1 VRKLKIFIILI
12 SQLIILL
19 LSLRIRFKKEEIH
32 FFPSFEK
39 KKNSERL
46 LFFLIGTR
54 PEMIKIAPI
63 LIELKKQNKFSTL
76 ICLSGQHQN
85 EMLNPIISLFNI
97 EIDCHLNIEKFE
109 TNSEFL
115 SFGLQRMNQLF
126 EIIQPKF
133 IFIQGDTSSELF
145 LVLIFS

>member
-1 VRKLKIFIILI
+1 
-12 SQLIILL
+12 
-19 LSLRIRFKKEEIH
+19 
-32 FFPSFEK
+32 
-39 KKNSERL
+39 
-46 LFFLIGTR
+46 
-54 PEMIKIAPI
+54 
-63 LIELKKQNKFSTL
+63 
-76 ICLSGQHQN
+76 
-85 EMLNPIISLFNI
+85 MLNPIISLFNI

>member
-1 VRKLKIFIILI
+1 
-12 SQLIILL
+12 LIILL
-19 LSLRIRFKKEEIH
+19 LSLRIHSIKEEIY
-32 FFPSFEK
+32 FFPTFEK
-39 KKNSERL
+39 KKFEKRL

-85 EMLNPIISLFNI
+85 EMLNPIITLFNI
-97 EIDCHLNIEKFE
+97 EIDCHLNIEKYE

-115 SFGLQRMNQLF
+115 SFGLQRMNQLYK
-126 EIIQPKF
+126 IIQPKF
-133 IFIQGDTSSELF
+133 IFVQGDTSSLNF
-145 LVLIFS
+145 LI